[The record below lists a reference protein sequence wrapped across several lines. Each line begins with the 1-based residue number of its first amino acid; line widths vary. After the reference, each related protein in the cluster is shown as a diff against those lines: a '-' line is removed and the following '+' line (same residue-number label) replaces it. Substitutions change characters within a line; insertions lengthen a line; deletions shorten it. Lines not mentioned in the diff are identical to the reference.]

1 MMNLMTI
8 PEMLERR
15 VRATPSSIAH
25 YTASSSGDWK
35 KTTWKEYFDR
45 VCAFSSGFKAIGMK
59 SGHCIGIMAGTSQT
73 WEYIQMAVLMAG
85 GVVVGIDPSETREN
99 LSHMVRKS
107 KLSGIFVQTINMLEK
122 IDPDLISQLNY
133 IVSIEDCSGGETCY
147 QLSHMDISSPIN
159 PTPVS
164 PDDPATI
171 IFTSGT
177 TGEPKG
183 IAYTHA
189 QVFLACSAILE
200 GFPDIDSRSHL
211 PCWLPLSNLFQRIIN
226 FCAIEIGA
234 ATYFIENPRLMI
246 ELLPQV
252 QPHLFIGVPRV
263 FEKLYGAIEDQ
274 IAAKPF
280 WQKKLIKIAVKAGDN
295 HAVSQRTKTKSGF
308 WKSILYLAMDK
319 LVLKKVR
326 AFLGNNIKYLISGS
340 APMPVWLLE
349 RYHALGIL
357 VLEAYGISENIIPN
371 AMNIP
376 GDYRFGTVGKPLP
389 QNQTRLR
396 EDGELL
402 VKGPGVFSGYYKD
415 EVQKE
420 VFTTDGYFPTG
431 DFASFDQDG
440 YLSITGRKSEVFKT
454 STGRKISPVS
464 IESRLQQISYVEHAV
479 LFGQG
484 KKLLTALVTIS
495 PQGLAKRLQEKESL
509 AEDFKNLLTRPAL
522 EMIAHDLFLAIEPL
536 PDFKRP
542 AGIFLTDY
550 LLSVETKEITANL
563 KLKRKN
569 IGERFNPYI
578 EQMHQYMEE
587 GRIPEKMTLF
597 KSMGNLTL
605 FY

>member
-1 MMNLMTI
+1 MNVMTV
-8 PEMLERR
+8 PEMLEKR
-15 VRATPSSIAH
+15 VKSTPSSIAH

-35 KTTWKEYFDR
+35 KTTWKAYFDR
-45 VCAFSSGFKAIGMK
+45 VCEFSSCFRALGLKP
-59 SGHCIGIMAGTSQT
+59 GHCIGIMAGTSQT

-99 LSHMVRKS
+99 LNHIVKKS

-122 IDPDLISQLNY
+122 IDPDLISLLDY
-133 IVSIEDCSGGETCY
+133 IVSIEDCSGDETCY
-147 QLSHMDISSPIN
+147 QLSHMDGSGPMA

-164 PDDPATI
+164 PEDPATI

-189 QVFLACSAILE
+189 QVTLACAAILK
-200 GFPDIDSRSHL
+200 GFPDIDAHSNL

-226 FCAIEIGA
+226 FCAVEIGA

-246 ELLPQV
+246 DLLPQV

-280 WQKKLIKIAVKAGDN
+280 WQKKLISIAIKAGDH
-295 HAVSQRTKTKSGF
+295 HAVSQRSKTKSGF
-308 WKSILYLAMDK
+308 WESILYLVMDK
-319 LVLKKVR
+319 LVLKKIR
-326 AFLGNNIKYLISGS
+326 SFLGSNLKYLISGS

-349 RYHALGIL
+349 KYHALGIL

-389 QNQTRLR
+389 QNQTRIR

-402 VKGPGVFSGYYKD
+402 VKGPGVFSGYYND
-415 EVQKE
+415 EGQKE
-420 VFTTDGYFPTG
+420 VFTDDGFFPTG

-484 KKLLTALVTIS
+484 KKLLTALVTVS
-495 PQGLAKRLQEKESL
+495 PQGLAKRLEEKDSI
-509 AEDFKNLLTRPAL
+509 AADFKTLLARPAL

-550 LLSVETKEITANL
+550 PLSVETREITANL

-569 IGERFNPYI
+569 IEKRFESYI

-587 GRIPEKMTLF
+587 GRVPEKMAPF